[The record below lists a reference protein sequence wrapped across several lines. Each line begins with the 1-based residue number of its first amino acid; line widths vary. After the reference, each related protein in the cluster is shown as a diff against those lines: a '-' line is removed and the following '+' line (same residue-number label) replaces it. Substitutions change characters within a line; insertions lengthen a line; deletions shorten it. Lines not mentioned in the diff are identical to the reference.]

1 MTTKQLKIGGMYCAA
16 CSANL
21 ERVLNRRKGI
31 LSATVN
37 IATEM
42 ANIQYDEAVIGMEG
56 ITQVVEN
63 AGFSVVAD
71 ETPEQTEKR
80 KGEHSHSLRVRLL
93 VAMAFAVPL
102 FCIAMGP
109 MLFPVP
115 IDLMAH
121 AKGYALLQLLLCLPV
136 LGAGYSFYTVGYS
149 QLLRRTPNMDSLV
162 AIGTTAAFLYSLY
175 GFARI
180 WGGDAHAVHSLYFE
194 SSSMIIALV
203 LLGKTMED
211 RSKGR
216 TGESIKRLMALSPKT
231 ALVERDGQEK
241 EIPLA
246 EVQVGDVLLVKP
258 GSKIPTD
265 GVVLTGESAVD
276 ESMLTGESMP
286 VDKVPG
292 DKVTGATINQGG
304 FLRVRADRV
313 GKDTALAQ
321 IIKLV
326 EDAQGSKAPIARLAD
341 QVAGVFVPAVIAI
354 AVVSALLWLLAGKEP
369 GFALRVFI
377 SVLVIACPCAL
388 GLATPTAIMVGTG
401 KGAQNGVLFK
411 DAQALELSSHVTTV
425 VFDKTGTI
433 TQGKPRVTDLLPH
446 GTVSESELLR
456 LAASCERASEHP
468 LGQAIVAAAVERE
481 LPLAEVEGF
490 SSVTGKGVQGQV
502 EGREV
507 RIGNAAW
514 LNLPQKEEGASGSA
528 YLEEMDRLEQ
538 AVKRSRSII
547 VTGYQLY
554 ERASREAARREM
566 MLAREHHRKIFLD
579 PGPLF
584 MALSPEERRALL
596 AQADVVLCNE
606 SEAQALTGESVSE
619 AAARQMRQMTDALLV
634 LKAGAEGCC
643 ALDGGK
649 LRWFPGFSV
658 ECVDTT
664 GAGDVFLAGGDD
676 VVVDLVG
683 HDPHAVVQAQ
693 LPHPPQ
699 FLLAPHPAGGVV
711 GGAQQ
716 EQGGL
721 GVLHLL
727 LEVGEV
733 DLIPLGALHQPVLH
747 RDAVGAPDLVV
758 EGAVDGG
765 LDQHLV
771 PLVGHDLDQ
780 VAQGGDDAVAV
791 EHIL

>member
-528 YLEEMDRLEQ
+528 YLEEMDRLAGEGKTPMLVTIGGDYAGIV
-538 AVKRSRSII
+538 AVADVVKEDS
-547 VTGYQLY
+547 
-554 ERASREAARREM
+554 AA
-566 MLAREHHRKIFLD
+566 AI
-579 PGPLF
+579 
-584 MALSPEERRALL
+584 RALEAMGVRTAMITGDNKRTAEAIAKEIGL
-596 AQADVVLCNE
+596 SAVYAEVLPQDKARYVKELMEQGQKVAMVGDGVNDAPALTQADVGIAIGNGTDVAIEAADVVLVKN
-606 SEAQALTGESVSE
+606 SIQDVVTALKLGRATIRNVKQNLFWAFCYNTLGIPVAAGLLYLFGGPLLNPMVAAAAMSLSSVSVV
-619 AAARQMRQMTDALLV
+619 TNALRLN
-634 LKAGAEGCC
+634 A
-643 ALDGGK
+643 
-649 LRWFPGFSV
+649 F
-658 ECVDTT
+658 
-664 GAGDVFLAGGDD
+664 
-676 VVVDLVG
+676 
-683 HDPHAVVQAQ
+683 DPSK
-693 LPHPPQ
+693 
-699 FLLAPHPAGGVV
+699 
-711 GGAQQ
+711 
-716 EQGGL
+716 
-721 GVLHLL
+721 
-727 LEVGEV
+727 
-733 DLIPLGALHQPVLH
+733 
-747 RDAVGAPDLVV
+747 
-758 EGAVDGG
+758 
-765 LDQHLV
+765 
-771 PLVGHDLDQ
+771 
-780 VAQGGDDAVAV
+780 
-791 EHIL
+791 

>member
-528 YLEEMDRLEQ
+528 YLEEMDRLAGEGKTPMLVTIGGDYAGIV
-538 AVKRSRSII
+538 AVAE
-547 VTGYQLY
+547 
-554 ERASREAARREM
+554 ERALEAMGVRTAMITGDNKRTAEAIAKEIGLSAVYAEVLPQDKARYVKELM
-566 MLAREHHRKIFLD
+566 EQDQKVAMVGDGVNDA
-579 PGPLF
+579 P
-584 MALSPEERRALL
+584 ALTQADVGIAIGNGTDVAIEA
-596 AQADVVLCNE
+596 ADVVLVKN
-606 SEAQALTGESVSE
+606 SIQDVVTALKLGCATIRNVKQNLFWAFCYNTLGIPVAAGLLYLFGGPLLNPMVAAAAMSLSSVSVV
-619 AAARQMRQMTDALLV
+619 TNALRLN
-634 LKAGAEGCC
+634 A
-643 ALDGGK
+643 
-649 LRWFPGFSV
+649 F
-658 ECVDTT
+658 
-664 GAGDVFLAGGDD
+664 
-676 VVVDLVG
+676 
-683 HDPHAVVQAQ
+683 DPSK
-693 LPHPPQ
+693 
-699 FLLAPHPAGGVV
+699 
-711 GGAQQ
+711 
-716 EQGGL
+716 
-721 GVLHLL
+721 
-727 LEVGEV
+727 
-733 DLIPLGALHQPVLH
+733 
-747 RDAVGAPDLVV
+747 
-758 EGAVDGG
+758 
-765 LDQHLV
+765 
-771 PLVGHDLDQ
+771 
-780 VAQGGDDAVAV
+780 
-791 EHIL
+791 

>member
-425 VFDKTGTI
+425 V
-433 TQGKPRVTDLLPH
+433 L
-446 GTVSESELLR
+446 
-456 LAASCERASEHP
+456 
-468 LGQAIVAAAVERE
+468 
-481 LPLAEVEGF
+481 
-490 SSVTGKGVQGQV
+490 
-502 EGREV
+502 
-507 RIGNAAW
+507 
-514 LNLPQKEEGASGSA
+514 
-528 YLEEMDRLEQ
+528 
-538 AVKRSRSII
+538 
-547 VTGYQLY
+547 
-554 ERASREAARREM
+554 
-566 MLAREHHRKIFLD
+566 
-579 PGPLF
+579 
-584 MALSPEERRALL
+584 
-596 AQADVVLCNE
+596 
-606 SEAQALTGESVSE
+606 
-619 AAARQMRQMTDALLV
+619 
-634 LKAGAEGCC
+634 
-643 ALDGGK
+643 
-649 LRWFPGFSV
+649 
-658 ECVDTT
+658 
-664 GAGDVFLAGGDD
+664 
-676 VVVDLVG
+676 
-683 HDPHAVVQAQ
+683 
-693 LPHPPQ
+693 
-699 FLLAPHPAGGVV
+699 
-711 GGAQQ
+711 
-716 EQGGL
+716 
-721 GVLHLL
+721 
-727 LEVGEV
+727 
-733 DLIPLGALHQPVLH
+733 
-747 RDAVGAPDLVV
+747 
-758 EGAVDGG
+758 
-765 LDQHLV
+765 
-771 PLVGHDLDQ
+771 
-780 VAQGGDDAVAV
+780 
-791 EHIL
+791 